1 MKLVAQS
8 APYIRKPVS
17 VKRMML
23 DVLLALMPVV
33 LFACIQNGLSGIY
46 VFLISTATMLI
57 AEWLCHMFIK
67 WPKGLKWKQLFSKTG
82 FLKIKKQYRTS

>member
-33 LFACIQNGLSGIY
+33 LFACIQNGWSGIY
-46 VFLISTATMLI
+46 VFFNFNGNNAYSRMALS
-57 AEWLCHMFIK
+57 
-67 WPKGLKWKQLFSKTG
+67 
-82 FLKIKKQYRTS
+82 YVY